1 MALSLHNTGAPAA
14 APALISL
21 TSFGNAEVRRHG
33 QLYFAQLSA
42 AAGAD
47 GFEVREELL
56 IDAVRHPDKSYRIDR
71 HMQVHGVT
79 YQTARTDLGSLVE
92 LKLMRCQRIG
102 RAFLY
107 TPVPDLVQRLK

>member
-1 MALSLHNTGAPAA
+1 MKPSSKLGAR
-14 APALISL
+14 L
-21 TSFGNAEVRRHG
+21 NHRQR
-33 QLYFAQLSA
+33 
-42 AAGAD
+42 
-47 GFEVREELL
+47 ELL

>member
-1 MALSLHNTGAPAA
+1 MSILRPPHRSQSADP
-14 APALISL
+14 
-21 TSFGNAEVRRHG
+21 NATHQGPGSRLGGKLNHR
-33 QLYFAQLSA
+33 Q
-42 AAGAD
+42 
-47 GFEVREELL
+47 RELL
-56 IDAVRHPDKSYRIDR
+56 LDAVRHPDKTYRIDR